1 MIYDFHLQGGY
12 VFIFFF
18 EIEKEL
24 RKNNHKE
31 MQYLQILLTF
41 VIWDCKRLQFNE
53 KIKDSFF
60 YGH

>member
-12 VFIFFF
+12 VFIFF

-53 KIKDSFF
+53 KLKDSFF
-60 YGH
+60 CGH